1 MVVSQDVLGALLLA
15 IDGGRWKPGDRIP
28 PERLLAE
35 ELGVGRSSLRLA
47 LADLERSGRIRR
59 HVGQGT
65 FVTEDPGAEVVT
77 TLRIAPPP
85 SPADVF
91 ELRLMIEPQV
101 AALAALR
108 AAAPEVRRLHRIV
121 EAGAA
126 AADWV
131 AWEAADAEFHTAV
144 AGAARNP
151 LLDGVLETVNAIRAQ
166 RRWGETRAQTLSPD
180 RQAAYVRQHHAIVA
194 ALDARDPPAAAGAM
208 RDHLSAVHRAMVG
221 MATDLPLSILAPA
234 GDSHDR

>member
-1 MVVSQDVLGALLLA
+1 MSVLQDVLGSLLVA

-47 LADLERSGRIRR
+47 LAELERSGRIRR

-77 TLRIAPPP
+77 TLRISPPP

-108 AAAPEVRRLHRIV
+108 VAAPEVRRLYRIV
-121 EAGAA
+121 DAGAA

-131 AWEAADAEFHTAV
+131 AWEAADAEFHTAL

-151 LLDGVLETVNAIRAQ
+151 LLNGVLETVNAIRAQ

-180 RQAAYVRQHHAIVA
+180 RQAAYVCQHRAIVA
-194 ALDARDPPAAAGAM
+194 ALDAHDPAAAAGAM

-221 MATDLPLSILAPA
+221 TATDLPLSILTPA
-234 GDSHDR
+234 GASHDR

>member
-1 MVVSQDVLGALLLA
+1 MAVSQDVLGTLLLA

-28 PERLLAE
+28 PERHLAE
-35 ELGVGRSSLRLA
+35 ELGVGRASLRRA
-47 LADLERSGRIRR
+47 LAELERGGRIRR

-65 FVTEDPGAEVVT
+65 FVTQDTGAEVVT

-108 AAAPEVRRLHRIV
+108 GSAPELQRLHRIV
-121 EAGAA
+121 EAGARA
-126 AADWV
+126 GDWV
-131 AWEAADAEFHTAV
+131 AWEAADAEFHTAL

-151 LLDGVLETVNAIRAQ
+151 LLDGVLATVNAIRAQ
-166 RRWGETRAQTLSPD
+166 RRWGETRAQTLNPD
-180 RQAAYVRQHHAIVA
+180 RQAAFVSQHRAIVA
-194 ALDARDPPAAAGAM
+194 ALDARDPDTAAAAM
-208 RDHLSAVHRAMVG
+208 RDHLAAVHRAMVG
-221 MATDLPLSILAPA
+221 TAAAMPA
-234 GDSHDR
+234 SLLEASGDSHDR

>member
-28 PERLLAE
+28 PERLLAD

-47 LADLERSGRIRR
+47 LAELERSGRIRR

-65 FVTEDPGAEVVT
+65 FVTHDQGAEVVT

-101 AALAALR
+101 ATLAALR
-108 AAAPEVRRLHRIV
+108 ATAPEIRRLHRIV

-126 AADWV
+126 AADWM
-131 AWEAADAEFHTAV
+131 AWEAADAEFHTAL

-151 LLDGVLETVNAIRAQ
+151 LLDGVLATVNAIRAQ
-166 RRWGETRAQTLSPD
+166 RRWGETRARTLNLD
-180 RQAAYVRQHHAIVA
+180 RQAAYVDQHRAIVA

-208 RDHLSAVHRAMVG
+208 RDHLGAVHRAMVG
-221 MATDLPLSILAPA
+221 TATDLPLSILEPA
-234 GDSHDR
+234 GDRHD